1 MKQLGSTWTFETYRS
16 RGAQRPIIRLLPK
29 DCWEEEQ
36 KVQQVPLVLHLLGV
50 KMVSMLSIP
59 QESGECVIL
68 KALER
73 HFSEDGEKLGDDG
86 SG

>member
-1 MKQLGSTWTFETYRS
+1 MKQLGSTWTFENYRS
-16 RGAQRPIIRLLPK
+16 RGAQRPIRLLPK